1 MGIFDIFGRNKSK
14 SIDQKLNLDW
24 MHTDMHSHLI
34 PGIDDGSK
42 SMEQSIELIR
52 RLEGYGLKKI
62 ITTPHIMW
70 EFYKN
75 TPQIILKGLK
85 ALRAELLAN
94 EIKVEINAAAEY
106 YVDEFFFEKIK
117 NQDQLLTVSE
127 NLILIETGFI
137 NKPAILFDTIYELEL
152 QQYKPILAHPERYYY
167 LINDKKMM
175 HDLLDREVYFQ
186 INLLS
191 LTGFYSKEVKVFVE
205 EIINEN
211 RIKLVGTDC
220 HNSRYLDALETLPKS
235 KYYEKLQQLDLLNKT
250 L

>member
-1 MGIFDIFGRNKSK
+1 MGIVDFFRKSK
-14 SIDQKLNLDW
+14 ASTYNQKLDLAW

-42 SMEQSIELIR
+42 TMVQSIDLIK
-52 RLEGYGLKKI
+52 RLKGYGLKKI

-75 TPQIILKGLK
+75 TPEIILNGLDE
-85 ALRAELLAN
+85 LRKELAAN
-94 EIKVEINAAAEY
+94 EIEIEINAAAEY
-106 YVDEFFFEKIK
+106 YIDEFFFEKVK
-117 NQDQLLTVSE
+117 NGDQLLPISE
-127 NLILIETGFI
+127 NLVLVETGFI
-137 NKPAILFDTIYELEL
+137 NKPAILLDTFFELEL
-152 QQYKPILAHPERYYY
+152 HHYKPILAHPERYFY
-167 LINDKKMM
+167 LMNDKKLK

-205 EIINEN
+205 ELIDEQ
-211 RIKLVGTDC
+211 RVKLVGTDC
-220 HNSRYLDALETLPKS
+220 HNNRYLDALETLPKS
-235 KYYEKLQQLDLLNKT
+235 KYYQKLQHLDLLNSS